1 MFSGGLRANIGK
13 KRVNWYTVNRTFQEV
28 NLKDMSMIYTSGKS
42 NFYLIFEIKT
52 LSKDRCR
59 VTSFIVIICGH
70 RST

>member
-42 NFYLIFEIKT
+42 
-52 LSKDRCR
+52 KDVVWRKD
-59 VTSFIVIICGH
+59 V
-70 RST
+70 

>member
-70 RST
+70 QST